1 MALPS
6 IQLANEALRL
16 LGEMSL
22 ASLDEGT
29 DLAETV
35 NLLQNP
41 LIEHLLTCHPWR
53 FTMRKA
59 QLARLSDVPVN
70 EWQYMHAK
78 PSGALV
84 IRAIY
89 ASGAVG
95 AHPLR
100 DFEVFQDRIYANVT
114 DLWADYQV
122 DCDPAAW
129 PAYFYQLAR
138 NALAAEFAIPVGA
151 STTAA
156 EFYRAKAYGSPGEAG
171 EGGLMRQAKRQD
183 SMQQPPQAIRDFPLA
198 RARFGR
204 G

>member
-16 LGEMSL
+16 LGEMSI

-53 FTMRKA
+53 FTMEKA
-59 QLARLSDVPVN
+59 QLARLSDAPIN
-70 EWQYMHAK
+70 EWRYMHAR
-78 PSGALV
+78 PAGALL

-89 ASGAVG
+89 PTAAVG
-95 AHPLR
+95 AQPLR
-100 DFEVFQDRIYANVT
+100 EFEIFQDRIYSNNL

-122 DCDPAAW
+122 NRDPAAW
-129 PAYFYQLAR
+129 PPYFRQLVR
-138 NALAAEFAIPVGA
+138 NALASEFAIPVGA
-151 STTAA
+151 ATTAA
-156 EFYRAKAYGSPGEAG
+156 EFYRVKAFGSPSEAG
-171 EGGLMRQAKRQD
+171 EGGLMRVAKRQD